1 MHELGA
7 RRRAYGTRMAQR
19 TRASSGLPI
28 SSLPVESLC
37 VIITIPLEVAIKSA
51 FRLVAECKNQ
61 TRTPRPEERFR
72 DANAKNT

>member
-1 MHELGA
+1 
-7 RRRAYGTRMAQR
+7 
-19 TRASSGLPI
+19 
-28 SSLPVESLC
+28 LPVELLC